1 MRERSQLKRRFEP
14 RLKTRLVGG
23 LLVGALVGGVLG
35 LVVGLLAF
43 DGRAPAI
50 VACALGGAI
59 AGLLYGGLVGSFA
72 GLESPHPGSEP
83 SDSADPLSEPAIETE
98 AQAGEGADP
107 PPPTDPEG

>member
-14 RLKTRLVGG
+14 RLKTRLFGG

-43 DGRAPAI
+43 NGRAPAI
-50 VACALGGAI
+50 IACALGGAI

-72 GLESPHPGSEP
+72 GLGSPNPGSEP
-83 SDSADPLSEPAIETE
+83 SDSAHPLSAPAIETE
-98 AQAGEGADP
+98 AETGEGP
-107 PPPTDPEG
+107 GPPTDPDG